1 MNIKIHFYN
10 LKKVGI
16 PKSIQHIAL
25 VCEGENEFTSKL
37 ATAKELWVKES
48 LISRSCLFVPTAEDV
63 SKALGILRFW
73 GIKEVK
79 NLQEALGIISEGV
92 KSPIKINS
100 DNNGNSKSNKP
111 VLSRKERRAREF
123 GPPTGVP
130 KGKSNDKLMNDKSID
145 EKDKSSSGDDDLS
158 TKLDNEIKEQK
169 LRSVSAELI
178 SRASKSKLGSSA
190 NFENNSGPFIYF
202 KYYIYYYTS

>member
-1 MNIKIHFYN
+1 
-10 LKKVGI
+10 
-16 PKSIQHIAL
+16 
-25 VCEGENEFTSKL
+25 
-37 ATAKELWVKES
+37 VKEA

-92 KSPIKINS
+92 KSPSKINS

-130 KGKSNDKLMNDKSID
+130 KGKSNAKLMDDKSIH
-145 EKDKSSSGDDDLS
+145 EKLISGDDDSS

-178 SRASKSKLGSSA
+178 SRALKSKLGSSA
-190 NFENNSGPFIYF
+190 NFENTPGPFILN
-202 KYYIYYYTS
+202 IYYYNIMY

>member
-1 MNIKIHFYN
+1 
-10 LKKVGI
+10 
-16 PKSIQHIAL
+16 
-25 VCEGENEFTSKL
+25 
-37 ATAKELWVKES
+37 VKEA

-92 KSPIKINS
+92 KSPSKINS

-130 KGKSNDKLMNDKSID
+130 KGKSNAKLMDDKSID
-145 EKDKSSSGDDDLS
+145 KKEMSGDENDS
-158 TKLDNEIKEQK
+158 FTKLDNEVKEQK

-178 SRASKSKLGSSA
+178 SRALKSKLGSSA
-190 NFENNSGPFIYF
+190 NFENTPGPFILN
-202 KYYIYYYTS
+202 IYYYNIMY